1 MLSNRIVFVKEDIAF
16 VFVDP
21 LSNTN
26 GDFVN
31 IKSFATK

>member
-16 VFVDP
+16 VSVDP

-26 GDFVN
+26 GDFFN